1 MKMTQ
6 KRKLEVKT
14 VNVEDIKFTVD
25 NARKI
30 SNESLDDL
38 ALSIQTLG
46 IIRPL
51 ILNDKMELMSG
62 NQRTKTM
69 LKIGMETAPAV
80 IMEDIAKNDYINFT
94 LLVNSI
100 EHNKSKV
107 VIDNPQEVEYNKF
120 IEVDT
125 SKIHTL
131 DFKNPV
137 VRRDIA
143 TSIVKYGQW
152 GNAII
157 NDRGECIFN
166 SDYASTMQTIGYPI
180 WVYKV
185 TRKQEKFIMDYFF
198 REYGVYS
205 YDHLNLPSYPQ
216 TYVQPQRV
224 IGLGGM
230 GNGMRSVLYDEIVR
244 IADVP
249 METRIMDFGSGKKA
263 VPNHLKGMGYNINTY
278 EPFFKV
284 VGTER
289 NQITYF
295 DIDEIT
301 GCIHSIDKEVTDN
314 GLFDIVICEAVLNS
328 TVSKK
333 MELYVIATVNSLCS
347 ADGTAYL
354 SSRSLKRL
362 KQFASTNEK
371 NRQSIDNSKRTFE
384 LDENGMYLSYRKG
397 HYTAQKYHDEATL
410 KETLEMFFEDVQQ
423 VWSKDTCA
431 TSIYFKCQKPKQI
444 EEDYLREVL
453 NEEFNMTYPND
464 YKHNEHEELV
474 ETLLQAHRERHSNE

>member
-1 MKMTQ
+1 MS
-6 KRKLEVKT
+6 KRELDIKT
-14 VNVEDIKFTVD
+14 VKVKDIKFTVD

-30 SNESLDDL
+30 SDESLDDL
-38 ALSIQTLG
+38 ATSIQTLG
-46 IIRPL
+46 VIRPL

-69 LKIGMETAPAV
+69 LKIGFEEAPAV

-100 EHNKSKV
+100 EHNKSEV
-107 VIDNPQEVEYNKF
+107 TIDNPEEIEYNKF
-120 IEVDT
+120 IKVENDRINT
-125 SKIHTL
+125 HL
-131 DFKNPV
+131 FKNPV

-152 GNAII
+152 GNVII
-157 NDRGECIFN
+157 NDRGQCIFN
-166 SDYASTMQTIGYPI
+166 SDYASTMETIGYPV

-230 GNGMRSVLYDEIVR
+230 GNGMRSVLYDEILKVDSVSKD
-244 IADVP
+244 A
-249 METRIMDFGSGKKA
+249 RIMDFGSGKKA
-263 VPNHLKGMGYNINTY
+263 VPNHLKNMGYSINTY

-289 NQITYF
+289 NQVTYF

-301 GCIHSIDKEVTDN
+301 NDIHSINKEVKEN
-314 GLFDIVICEAVLNS
+314 GLFDIVMCEAVLNS

-333 MELYVIATVNSLCS
+333 MEIYVMGTVNALCS
-347 ADGTAYL
+347 ADGVAYL

-397 HYTAQKYHDEATL
+397 HYTAQKYHDEQTL
-410 KETLEMFFEDVQQ
+410 KERLELFFYDVQQ

-431 TSIYFKCQKPKQI
+431 TSIYFKCQKPRELGEDLLRQI
-444 EEDYLREVL
+444 L
-453 NEEFNMTYPND
+453 NEEFNMEYPNG
-464 YKHNEHEELV
+464 YRHNEHTELV
-474 ETLLQAHRERHSNE
+474 ETLVKAHHERHNG

>member
-1 MKMTQ
+1 MSQ
-6 KRKLEVKT
+6 KSELIIKT
-14 VNVEDIKFTVD
+14 VKVKDIKPTKD

-30 SNESLDDL
+30 SDESLDDL
-38 ALSIQTLG
+38 ATSIRTLG
-46 IIRPL
+46 VIRPL

-69 LKIGMETAPAV
+69 LKIGMEEAPAV
-80 IMEDIAKNDYINFT
+80 VMSDIAKNDYINFT

-100 EHNKSKV
+100 EHNKSEV
-107 VIDNPQEVEYNKF
+107 IIDNPQDIVYNKF
-120 IEVDT
+120 IKVENDR
-125 SKIHTL
+125 IHTL
-131 DFKNPV
+131 NFKNPV

-152 GNAII
+152 GNIII
-157 NDRGECIFN
+157 NDRGQCIFN
-166 SDYASTMQTIGYPI
+166 SDYASTMETIGYPV

-185 TRKQEKFIMDYFF
+185 NRKQEKFIMDYFF

-244 IADVP
+244 IEEVSKDV
-249 METRIMDFGSGKKA
+249 RIMDFGSGKKA
-263 VPNHLKGMGYNINTY
+263 VPNHLKSLGYTIDTY

-289 NQITYF
+289 NQVTYF

-301 GCIHSIDKEVTDN
+301 NDIHTIDKHVKEH
-314 GLFDIVICEAVLNS
+314 GLYDIVICEAVLNS
-328 TVSKK
+328 TVSKQ
-333 MELYVIATVNSLCS
+333 MELYVVSTVNSLCN
-347 ADGTAYL
+347 ADGIAYL

-362 KQFASTNEK
+362 KQFASTNDK
-371 NRQSIDNSKRTFE
+371 NRQAIDNSKRTFE

-410 KETLEMFFEDVQQ
+410 KETLELFFEEVEQ

-431 TSIYFKCQKPKQI
+431 TSIYYRCKKPKKLD
-444 EEDYLREVL
+444 EKWLREVL
-453 NEEFNMTYPND
+453 NEEFNMLYPND
-464 YKHNEHEELV
+464 YRHNEQAELV
-474 ETLLQAHRERHSNE
+474 ETLVKAHNER

>member
-1 MKMTQ
+1 MSK
-6 KRKLEVKT
+6 KRELDVRVVK
-14 VNVEDIKFTVD
+14 VEDIKFTKD
-25 NARKI
+25 NARRI
-30 SNESLDDL
+30 TEDSLEDL
-38 ALSIQTLG
+38 ATSIKTLG

-51 ILNDKMELMSG
+51 ILNDRMELMSG

-69 LKIGMETAPAV
+69 LKIGVEEAPAI
-80 IMEDIAKNDYINFT
+80 IMEEVAKNDYINFT

-100 EHNKSKV
+100 EHNKSEV
-107 VIDNPQEVEYNKF
+107 TIDNPQEIEYNKF
-120 IEVDT
+120 IKVENDR
-125 SKIHTL
+125 IHTHL
-131 DFKNPV
+131 FKNPV

-152 GNAII
+152 GNVII
-157 NDRGECIFN
+157 NDRGQCIFN
-166 SDYASTMQTIGYPI
+166 SDYASTMETIGYPV

-230 GNGMRSVLYDEIVR
+230 GNGMRSVLYDEIAR
-244 IADVP
+244 EHF
-249 METRIMDFGSGKKA
+249 ETKDKRIMDFGSGKKA
-263 VPNHLKGMGYNINTY
+263 VPNHLKNLGYDITTY

-284 VGTER
+284 VGLER
-289 NQITYF
+289 NEITYF
-295 DIDEIT
+295 DMEEIT
-301 GCIHSIDKEVTDN
+301 GCIHNIDKQVTEK
-314 GLFDIVICEAVLNS
+314 GLFDIVMCEAVLNS

-333 MELYVIATVNSLCS
+333 MELYVVATVNSLCS
-347 ADGTAYL
+347 AEGTAYL

-397 HYTAQKYHDEATL
+397 HYTAQKYHDEQTL
-410 KETLEMFFEDVQQ
+410 KETLELFFEDVQQ

-431 TSIYFKCQKPKQI
+431 TSIYYKCQKPIQI
-444 EEDYLREVL
+444 DEKYLREVL
-453 NEEFNMTYPND
+453 NEEFNMSYPNG
-464 YKHNEHEELV
+464 YKHNEHTELV
-474 ETLLQAHRERHSNE
+474 ETLVKAHNDRHKR